1 MNYYPVQE
9 ETMREPQSQ
18 PYDTYKMRLQ
28 TCNDNINQKSME
40 PVDKCSRFN
49 TDDFKHQ
56 ELTNIHDDI
65 PAIHEQGIQ
74 SIRPGLYSI
83 SNFHDCECKTPNTSR
98 IANNHPTL
106 IHKDGHGWTSMFGC
120 NIDDDSKLRN
130 AKNITNPRLIH
141 QLNSRPYLTVPFMG
155 RGAGNVC
162 VESVLYNS
170 EDTGQKRSCN
180 TMSGVNIN
188 RFTPLVKCLEDNIQN
203 PENLVQEVASE
214 DWRRGGVPSRQLL
227 QDKLY
232 LDRCGYNNNDGD
244 FWSRK

>member
-120 NIDDDSKLRN
+120 NIDEEE
-130 AKNITNPRLIH
+130 NIEKVIVPTFNNLVLFDVEGGKGKPH
-141 QLNSRPYLTVPFMG
+141 YVGEVTNSR
-155 RGAGNVC
+155 A
-162 VESVLYNS
+162 
-170 EDTGQKRSCN
+170 KRIAI
-180 TMSGVNIN
+180 SGWI
-188 RFTPLVKCLEDNIQN
+188 
-203 PENLVQEVASE
+203 
-214 DWRRGGVPSRQLL
+214 
-227 QDKLY
+227 Y
-232 LDRCGYNNNDGD
+232 
-244 FWSRK
+244 